1 MERET
6 VKILL
11 CGTSTSCVRVYT
23 FLLGYNPSF
32 LGAQGT
38 QKSRKFAV
46 NVSKRS
52 RGFTMN
58 LEQASRR
65 VEPVRMFTRNGGNF
79 YRVSAVTRNL
89 PATIFRPRA
98 LLRKCTPY
106 IYYVFRASWTFI
118 FASVLHRSLLRH
130 VRRRIDF
137 CVILSSLFLSSFK
150 SAGFIALS
158 HVE

>member
-1 MERET
+1 MRA
-6 VKILL
+6 
-11 CGTSTSCVRVYT
+11 RV

-79 YRVSAVTRNL
+79 YRVPAVTRNL

-98 LLRKCTPY
+98 LLRKCTPH
-106 IYYVFRASWTFI
+106 IYYVFGASWTFI

-130 VRRRIDF
+130 VCRRIDF
-137 CVILSSLFLSSFK
+137 FASFYPPFFCPPSSQLDLSRWATWNKFARWVAIEKFI
-150 SAGFIALS
+150 GFS
-158 HVE
+158 